1 MNYMQVQL
9 QIDKTEED
17 KFHTNQVLKIST
29 ELFKEIFNIETL
41 KLINIITFYQK
52 HFSLQLFV

>member
-1 MNYMQVQL
+1 MNYKQVQL

-17 KFHTNQVLKIST
+17 KFHTSQVLKIST

-41 KLINIITFYQK
+41 K
-52 HFSLQLFV
+52 